1 MRLTV
6 FFWISLLS
14 ILFGSGCVNMNEWD
28 LESQKAINSILQNCV
43 AQRMTKSELI
53 LQVGPPTAKET
64 VEDGEIWFYE
74 LVDRG
79 DTTTTGYVGPYG
91 SFSANSSTPVAK
103 STVMVR
109 FNQSGV
115 MVGASTS
122 DPARAQFRF
131 LHPPRR

>member
-1 MRLTV
+1 MRLTA
-6 FFWISLLS
+6 FIGICMLS
-14 ILFGSGCVNMNEWD
+14 VLFGSGCADMNEWN
-28 LESQKAINSILQNCV
+28 LESQKAISSILHDCV

-53 LQVGPPTAKET
+53 MQVGPPTAKEA

-115 MVGASTS
+115 MVDASTS
-122 DPARAQFRF
+122 DPVRAQFRF
-131 LHPPRR
+131 LRPPRR